1 MRVWYPWKSED
12 SLELELQMAEVI
24 MWVLGTESRP
34 LQRQQVPLTFK
45 PSLQLKVKFFV
56 VVVLIFE
63 VFLCSLE
70 CSGTHSYIH
79 TNRRC
84 FKTSES

>member
-56 VVVLIFE
+56 VVVLFFE

-70 CSGTHSYIH
+70 CSGTHS
-79 TNRRC
+79 TDQADTGLLGL
-84 FKTSES
+84 KA